1 MANLYALKSTLC
13 PSSISRSNFPRT
25 SAPAKRC
32 IFSSSSSVQRRKL
45 SVCCAVKDSEDQSN
59 GEFSFSLFQI
69 APSVCLGV
77 SRLFRLFVC
86 KIWGFFSLSV
96 CVSGEEPPES
106 LFMKEL
112 RRRGMTPT
120 SLLEESKKGGY
131 GIEDDETKL
140 REGDR
145 VFSKRNA
152 VSTEIDKGLLNQ
164 RERSMA
170 LNSEGLEQ
178 ATNAFFPNQ
187 GLIPRARLLLT
198 IGGTFFLAFGPLILV
213 TVGAFTALYLYFGAS
228 FVHDGSATPV
238 SPPQYIDPYAL
249 LEDQRISDV
258 APTLK

>member
-25 SAPAKRC
+25 SAPAKRSV
-32 IFSSSSSVQRRKL
+32 FSSSCSVQRRKF

-59 GEFSFSLFQI
+59 
-69 APSVCLGV
+69 
-77 SRLFRLFVC
+77 
-86 KIWGFFSLSV
+86 
-96 CVSGEEPPES
+96 GEEPPES

-131 GIEDDETKL
+131 GVEDDETKL

-145 VFSKRNA
+145 VFSRRNA

-170 LNSEGLEQ
+170 LNSEGLE
-178 ATNAFFPNQ
+178 